1 MNSTTTNTIDEKW
14 INNATTLAKEIADL
28 SKEAYKFIQD
38 KQDPYSWFT
47 HLGKDYISVTKSN
60 ALWDRATIFGNCI
73 YEIQD

>member
-38 KQDPYSWFT
+38 KQDRDT
-47 HLGKDYISVTKSN
+47 ARLKELND
-60 ALWDRATIFGNCI
+60 LLDQ
-73 YEIQD
+73 YETVHKPAI